1 MSYICFQDFQEYER
15 PAFVL
20 NTLIFNDTATL
31 FTKFM
36 KKTLLLQLALMLVGS
51 GLFCACADSA
61 PNGSTSTENS
71 RILVFSKTAGFRH
84 ASIGAGIA
92 AIQQLGQENGVL
104 VTATEDGA
112 YFRADSLKK
121 FNAVVF
127 LNTTNDVLNNEQQSA
142 FEQYIRAGGGF
153 AGIHAASDTEF
164 DWPWYGKLV
173 GAYFANHPKIQQAS
187 IVVKD
192 KNHQATSFLP
202 DRWERTDEW
211 YNFKN
216 INPDMK
222 VLATL
227 DESTYSGG
235 TNGDNHPIAWYHE
248 FDGGRAFY
256 TALGHTEE
264 SYSEPLFLKHMWG
277 GIVYAMGR
285 TR

>member
-1 MSYICFQDFQEYER
+1 
-15 PAFVL
+15 
-20 NTLIFNDTATL
+20 
-31 FTKFM
+31 M
-36 KKTLLLQLALMLVGS
+36 KNTLLLQLALLLTGS
-51 GLFCACADSA
+51 LLLCACADSA
-61 PNGSTSTENS
+61 PNGSTLNKDP

-84 ASIGAGIA
+84 TSIGAGIA
-92 AIQQLGQENGVL
+92 AIRKLGQENGVQ
-104 VTATEDGA
+104 VTATEDAA
-112 YFRADSLKK
+112 YFQADSLKK
-121 FNAVVF
+121 YKAVVF
-127 LNTTNDVLNNEQQSA
+127 LSTTNDVLNNEQQSA
-142 FEQYIRAGGGF
+142 FENYIRAGGGF

-187 IVVKD
+187 IVVVD
-192 KNHQATSFLP
+192 KKHLATSFLP
-202 DRWERTDEW
+202 DRWGRTDEW

-216 INPDMK
+216 INPDMH

-264 SYSEPLFLKHMWG
+264 SYSEPLFLKHLWG
-277 GIVYAMGR
+277 GIAYAMGR
-285 TR
+285 KR